1 MLSVRIEWDEAKR
14 RTNLRRHG
22 LDFADAE
29 AVFSG
34 YTVTMED
41 VRRDYGEQRFLSFGL
56 LQDRVIAIAHTE
68 TQEVIRVISMR
79 KASKHEERSYFS
91 QIRD

>member
-1 MLSVRIEWDEAKR
+1 MRIEWDAVKR
-14 RTNLRRHG
+14 QTNLRKHG

-34 YTVTMED
+34 HTVTFED

-56 LQDRVIAIAHTE
+56 LQSRVVAIAHSE
-68 TQEVIRVISMR
+68 RQEVIRIISMR